1 MLKKTI
7 LTAMWSLFLLAASA
21 QDASKLYDQGV
32 EKAQAGKL
40 KDAIVLFSKSIELRP
55 EDYYCWYNRGIAKS
69 MLNLYEEAL
78 PDFEQTIKLAPEYKK
93 GYLNRGNTRKH
104 LTDYEGAIADYT
116 YSLKLDSN
124 YIEAYYNR
132 GIVYEMLGK
141 KQLACKDFQKAKA
154 EKKIEQCNDN
164 TQNSTEMHVILRL
177 TKTAADAQYGYT
189 SEKPI
194 LVGAGP
200 SGGPGNQEAYLDL
213 LRDQQGKPI
222 TYERLASC
230 CDYKS
235 EHGLF
240 GIAKLDKYKITYL
253 NENGKAK
260 STVVFISFYDYEE
273 PQIIHGFKTIAKN

>member
-1 MLKKTI
+1 MVKKI
-7 LTAMWSLFLLAASA
+7 ALISMCLLFLLVTHA

-40 KDAIVLFSKSIELRP
+40 KEAIVLFSKSIELRP

-124 YIEAYYNR
+124 YADAYYNR
-132 GIVYEMLGK
+132 GIVYEMLSK
-141 KQLACKDFQKAKA
+141 KELACNDFQKAKA
-154 EKKIEQCNDN
+154 EKKIEKCNDN
-164 TQNSTEMHVILRL
+164 SKSAMEMHVILRL
-177 TKTAADAQYGYT
+177 TKTAADGKYGYT

-194 LVGAGP
+194 LVGTGP
-200 SGGPGNQEAYLDL
+200 NGGPANQQAYLDL
-213 LRDQQGKPI
+213 LRDQQEKPI
-222 TYERLASC
+222 AYERLASC

-235 EHGLF
+235 ENGLF
-240 GIAKLDKYKITYL
+240 GIGKLDKYKITYL
-253 NENGKAK
+253 NENGKEK
-260 STVVFISFYDYEE
+260 STVLFISFYDYEE
-273 PQIIHGFKTIAKN
+273 PQIIMGFKTIAKK